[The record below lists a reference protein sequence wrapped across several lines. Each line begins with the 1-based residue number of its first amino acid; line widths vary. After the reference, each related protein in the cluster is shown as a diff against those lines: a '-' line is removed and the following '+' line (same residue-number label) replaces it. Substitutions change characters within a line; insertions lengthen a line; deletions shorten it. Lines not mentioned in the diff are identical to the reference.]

1 MKETLTVKDLRTEHQ
16 LSPLGLDIP
25 NPRFSWKLESAESNT
40 RQTAYRLELFRDG
53 EPAADTGRIK
63 TDASIENE
71 IPGWSPE
78 PMTRYDIRLTIWDNF
93 PLRRLVDPQR
103 GAGQRRRR
111 RDG

>member
-1 MKETLTVKDLRTEHQ
+1 MLQSLTVKDLRTEHQ

-25 NPRFSWKLESAESNT
+25 NPRFSWKLESAEQGT

-71 IPGWSPE
+71 IPGWSP
-78 PMTRYDIRLTIWDNF
+78 
-93 PLRRLVDPQR
+93 
-103 GAGQRRRR
+103 
-111 RDG
+111 